1 LLTLTANRAHYNR
14 LAQQL
19 NMTFLLT
26 VIVLAVALCQSEA
39 RRISLRAQD
48 DFRDIAGGWQDID
61 VSRVSEKV
69 KQLAIETLTGSRTRT
84 NGVRSIEIV
93 SARRQTVQGTNY
105 ELTILFHFTD
115 CPSTA
120 RRQGIKDESACFETC
135 KAKVY
140 HDLEDTIRVTEMSCI
155 DIQDLLL

>member
-1 LLTLTANRAHYNR
+1 LTLTANRAHYNR

-26 VIVLAVALCQSEA
+26 VIVLAVALCHSEA

-61 VSRVSEKV
+61 VSRVPEKV

-84 NGVRSIEIV
+84 NGVRSVEIV
-93 SARRQTVQGTNY
+93 SARYQIVQGTNY
-105 ELTILFHFTD
+105 EVTIRIHVTD
-115 CPSTA
+115 CPSSA
-120 RRQGIKDESACFETC
+120 SRQDINDESVCGEGFLETC
-135 KAKVY
+135 NAKVY

-155 DIQDLLL
+155 A